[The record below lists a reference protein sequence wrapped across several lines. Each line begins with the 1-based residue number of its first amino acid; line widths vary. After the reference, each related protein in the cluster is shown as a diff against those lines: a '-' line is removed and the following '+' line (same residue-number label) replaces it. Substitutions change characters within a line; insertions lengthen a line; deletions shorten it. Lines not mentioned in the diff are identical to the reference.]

1 MAERVFAVVV
11 RVPAVGED
19 VRFLVRADSAE
30 AAVVRPARLFGA
42 DRVVR
47 VEAVPRLGRVG
58 VPASVRS
65 DVLVSIR
72 DFTAAGVRPSVALRR
87 ALPTMPPRQRAVVAA
102 LLAAMDAGAG
112 IGEALRMAGFPDAEA
127 RLVEAGERTGRL
139 VEMASAALDLLRAA
153 ERLRSSTR
161 RAAVYP
167 AIVLMAVFGLGVLFQ
182 LVVLPGVQ
190 KIFEEL
196 GEPVPWLFRVAPLVM
211 MALPVLVV
219 VGLLVAWA
227 SPGVR
232 QALSG
237 LPLVK
242 DILWVRDN
250 LAVQQHLIGA
260 HRCGDSTARA
270 FEDAAG
276 LCVTERGRSACRAVA
291 RFFRGEAL
299 PGGAMR
305 SFQEAAVAAGW
316 EPDFAYIYG
325 VGLDTGRAEEALG
338 QLVERYHRRL
348 DELIAAAERAVE
360 VGLLLAVGGLVGGTV
375 GTFYSTLYS
384 LITRFG

>member
-1 MAERVFAVVV
+1 MTERVFAVVV
-11 RVPAVGED
+11 RFSDED
-19 VRFLVRADSAE
+19 IRFLVRAATAE
-30 AAVVRPARLFGA
+30 AAAARPARLFGA

-47 VEAVPRLGRVG
+47 VEAVPRLRATG
-58 VPASVRS
+58 VPASVRA
-65 DVLVSIR
+65 DVLTSLR

-112 IGEALRMAGFPDAEA
+112 IGEALRMAGFPEAEA

-153 ERLRSSTR
+153 ERLRSAIR

-167 AIVLMAVFGLGVLFQ
+167 AMVLAAVFGLGVLFR
-182 LVVLPGVQ
+182 LVVLPGVG
-190 KIFEEL
+190 KIFGEL
-196 GEPVPWLFRVAPLVM
+196 GEPVPRLFAAAPLVM

-219 VGLLVAWA
+219 AGVLAAWA

-232 QALSG
+232 RAASE
-237 LPLVK
+237 LPLVR

-260 HRCGDSTARA
+260 HKCGDSTAAA
-270 FEDAAG
+270 FEEAAG
-276 LCVTERGRSACRAVA
+276 LCVTERGRAACRAVA
-291 RFFRGEAL
+291 RFFRGEVL
-299 PGGAMR
+299 PGEALR
-305 SFQEAAVAAGW
+305 SFQDAAVAAGW
-316 EPDFAYIYG
+316 EADFAYVYG

-338 QLVERYHRRL
+338 RLVERYHRRL
-348 DELIAAAERAVE
+348 DELITAAERAVE
-360 VGLLLAVGGLVGGTV
+360 VGLLLAAGGLVGATV

>member
-1 MAERVFAVVV
+1 MTERVFAVVV
-11 RVPAVGED
+11 RFSDED
-19 VRFLVRADSAE
+19 IRFLVRAATAE
-30 AAVVRPARLFGA
+30 AAAARPARLFGA

-47 VEAVPRLGRVG
+47 VEAVPRLRATGA
-58 VPASVRS
+58 PASVRA
-65 DVLVSIR
+65 DVLTSLR

-112 IGEALRMAGFPDAEA
+112 IGEALRMAGFPEAEA

-153 ERLRSSTR
+153 ERLRSAIR

-167 AIVLMAVFGLGVLFQ
+167 AMVLAAVFGLGVLFR
-182 LVVLPGVQ
+182 LVVLPGVG
-190 KIFEEL
+190 KIFGEL
-196 GEPVPWLFRVAPLVM
+196 GEPVPRLFAAAPLVM
-211 MALPVLVV
+211 MALPVLVAAGV
-219 VGLLVAWA
+219 LAAWA

-232 QALSG
+232 RAVSE
-237 LPLVK
+237 LPLVR

-260 HRCGDSTARA
+260 HKCGDSTASA
-270 FEDAAG
+270 FEEAAG

-291 RFFRGEAL
+291 RFFRGEVL
-299 PGGAMR
+299 PGEALR
-305 SFQEAAVAAGW
+305 SFQDAAVAAGW
-316 EPDFAYIYG
+316 EADFAYVYG

-338 QLVERYHRRL
+338 RLVERYHRRL

-360 VGLLLAVGGLVGGTV
+360 VGLLLAAGGLVGATV

>member
-1 MAERVFAVVV
+1 MTERVFAVVV
-11 RVPAVGED
+11 RFSDED
-19 VRFLVRADSAE
+19 IRFLVRAATAE
-30 AAVVRPARLFGA
+30 AAAARPARLFGA

-47 VEAVPRLGRVG
+47 VEAVPRLRATG
-58 VPASVRS
+58 VPASVRA
-65 DVLVSIR
+65 DVLTSLR

-112 IGEALRMAGFPDAEA
+112 IGEALRMAGFPEAEA

-153 ERLRSSTR
+153 ERLRSAIR

-167 AIVLMAVFGLGVLFQ
+167 AMVLAAVFGLGVLFR
-182 LVVLPGVQ
+182 LVVLPGVG
-190 KIFEEL
+190 KIFGEL
-196 GEPVPWLFRVAPLVM
+196 GEPVPRLFAAAPLVM

-219 VGLLVAWA
+219 AGVLAAWA

-232 QALSG
+232 RAASE
-237 LPLVK
+237 LPLVR

-260 HRCGDSTARA
+260 HKCGDSTAAA
-270 FEDAAG
+270 FEEAAG
-276 LCVTERGRSACRAVA
+276 LCVTERGRAACRAVA
-291 RFFRGEAL
+291 RFFRGEVL
-299 PGGAMR
+299 PGEALR
-305 SFQEAAVAAGW
+305 SFQDAAVAAGW
-316 EPDFAYIYG
+316 EADFAYVYG
-325 VGLDTGRAEEALG
+325 VGLDAGRAEEALG
-338 QLVERYHRRL
+338 RLVERYHRRL
-348 DELIAAAERAVE
+348 DELITAAERAVE
-360 VGLLLAVGGLVGGTV
+360 VGLLLAAGGLVGATV

>member
-1 MAERVFAVVV
+1 MTERVFAVVV
-11 RVPAVGED
+11 RFSDED
-19 VRFLVRADSAE
+19 IRFLVRAATAE
-30 AAVVRPARLFGA
+30 AAAARPARLFGA

-47 VEAVPRLGRVG
+47 VEAVPRLRATG
-58 VPASVRS
+58 VPASVRA
-65 DVLVSIR
+65 DVLTSLR

-112 IGEALRMAGFPDAEA
+112 IGEALRMAGFPEAEA

-153 ERLRSSTR
+153 ERLRSAIR

-167 AIVLMAVFGLGVLFQ
+167 AMVLAAVFGLGVLFR
-182 LVVLPGVQ
+182 LVVLPGVG
-190 KIFEEL
+190 KIFGEL
-196 GEPVPWLFRVAPLVM
+196 GEPVPRLFAAAPLVM

-219 VGLLVAWA
+219 AGVLAAWA

-232 QALSG
+232 RAASE
-237 LPLVK
+237 LPLVR

-260 HRCGDSTARA
+260 HKCGDSTAAA
-270 FEDAAG
+270 FEEAAG
-276 LCVTERGRSACRAVA
+276 LCVTERGRAACRAVA
-291 RFFRGEAL
+291 RFFRGEVL
-299 PGGAMR
+299 PGEALR
-305 SFQEAAVAAGW
+305 SFQDAAVAAGW
-316 EPDFAYIYG
+316 EADFAYVYG

-338 QLVERYHRRL
+338 QLLERYHRRL
-348 DELIAAAERAVE
+348 DELITAAERAVE
-360 VGLLLAVGGLVGGTV
+360 VGLLLAAGGLVGATV